1 MSASIFLF
9 AKDIVNID
17 INNSQIN
24 WIGRKVTGEHSGYLK
39 LSDGWITLKNESVTS
54 GILNFNM
61 KTITT
66 TDIESIEWSKKLD
79 QHLMNEDFFYVDSF
93 PTATLTVK
101 NSTTEDLYLVNPLH
115 LITADLTI
123 RGITKEISFPVSI
136 YSSSNTY
143 TAKGSIDIDR
153 TLFNIKYK
161 SKTIFPDLG
170 DKFIYDTFTI
180 NFSIKTAPNI

>member
-1 MSASIFLF
+1 MSIFLF
-9 AKDIVNID
+9 AKDVINID

-39 LSDGWITLKNESVTS
+39 LSNGWIALKNESVTN
-54 GILNFNM
+54 GILNFDM

-79 QHLMNEDFFYVDSF
+79 EHLMNEDFFFVDSF
-93 PTATLTVK
+93 QTATLKVK
-101 NSTTEDLYLVNPLH
+101 SSTIQDLYLVNPLH
-115 LITADLTI
+115 IITADLTI
-123 RGITKEISFPVSI
+123 RGITNEISFPISI
-136 YSSSNTY
+136 SSLNNTY
-143 TAKGSIDIDR
+143 TANGSIDIDR

-170 DKFIYDTFTI
+170 DKFIYDIFTI
-180 NFSIKTAPNI
+180 NFSIKTIPNI